1 MKRRLIEMALAL
13 FMAVWPATVDAH
25 DDPIVTV
32 RVMSDGFN
40 TLNQDQ
46 VLGEIS
52 ADSVVISLD
61 QRVQGGEQVRA
72 WIKQQMDMD
81 LRIEIIDIG
90 TPQRLSDG
98 YMLTWSGRFT
108 RQDWRRSGI
117 AARRYSNN
125 VVIHNGRIT
134 EWTATLVSNVS
145 APTEVAP
152 PLVVTT
158 TRSSQSSIPELLG
171 IPVTLLLAG
180 CLAIGGGTLLLRGA
194 LRK

>member
-1 MKRRLIEMALAL
+1 MALAL
-13 FMAVWPATVDAH
+13 LMAALPATVDAH

>member
-1 MKRRLIEMALAL
+1 MALAL
-13 FMAVWPATVDAH
+13 FMAALPATVDAH

-46 VLGEIS
+46 VLGEIA

-98 YMLTWSGRFT
+98 YTLTWSGRFT